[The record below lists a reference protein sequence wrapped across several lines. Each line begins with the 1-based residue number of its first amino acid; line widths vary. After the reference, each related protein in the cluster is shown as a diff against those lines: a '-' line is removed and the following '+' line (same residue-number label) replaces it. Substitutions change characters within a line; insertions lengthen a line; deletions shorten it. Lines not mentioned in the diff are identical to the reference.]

1 MTKILTS
8 FFLLLIIY
16 GCSYEPILSKS
27 YDFQF
32 EKISANGEKKIN
44 EIINNNL
51 KGKGEGPRKFDIYYT
66 TRKDRQI
73 ISSDN
78 KGDAKI
84 YKINI
89 YVEYEIFQNG
99 KKIFGNQF
107 VKYVTYNNINDKF
120 ELSKY
125 EENIVENLSET
136 ISSEILLSVLSL

>member
-1 MTKILTS
+1 MTKILS
-8 FFLLLIIY
+8 SLFILLIIN
-16 GCSYEPILSKS
+16 GCSYEPILSKN

-51 KGKGEGPRKFDIYYT
+51 KGKGEGPKKFDIYYI

-84 YKINI
+84 YRINI
-89 YVEYEIFQNG
+89 FVEYEIFQSG

-107 VKYVTYNNINDKF
+107 VKYVNYNNINDKF